1 MFHAIEIAIE
11 KIEAMLYPVTTK
23 KADTD
28 KKHAT
33 YN

>member
-11 KIEAMLYPVTTK
+11 KIEAMLYPVAP
-23 KADTD
+23 KADAD
-28 KKHAT
+28 KKHAI